1 MSMRKEKELRESNA
15 RLTKAELEFLRL
27 LLEFEKRVKHQK
39 K

>member
-15 RLTKAELEFLRL
+15 RLIKAELEFLRL
-27 LLEFEKRVKHQK
+27 LLEFKKRVKHQK